1 MILAAITKGCQSKVR
16 KALPNIMKEVMP
28 LGLTH
33 SSPKVRGA
41 AIAALAYLSEHLI
54 PDIIEYHQD
63 IVPFLL
69 RALGDVDKK
78 VVEKALFA
86 INIFCENMEGEIQA
100 YLDKIMPALAVI
112 LTSEQATK

>member
-16 KALPNIMKEVMP
+16 KALPDIMKQVMP
-28 LGLTH
+28 LGLSH

-54 PDIIEYHQD
+54 PEIIDYHSDII
-63 IVPFLL
+63 PFLL
-69 RALGDVDKK
+69 GALDDVDKK

-86 INIFCENMEGEIQA
+86 INIFCENMEGLIEV
-100 YLDKIMPALAVI
+100 YLDKVMPALAII
-112 LTSEQATK
+112 LMNEKATK